1 MDKLPNWLTGW
12 INGMD
17 EVTVAALWEGSK
29 RYVQNHTAEF
39 EGAEDDRQPG
49 LLGSGEPA
57 PIRR

>member
-1 MDKLPNWLTGW
+1 MMDKLPNWLTGW

-39 EGAEDDRQPG
+39 
-49 LLGSGEPA
+49 
-57 PIRR
+57 